1 MSATVRLKD
10 IVDVLEMQFD
20 EMPSFLDL
28 DTGEVHTVSVDLI
41 HEADASEDDED
52 TEDDDEEWKMAKR
65 IAFLDRVLKLPTKF
79 DVHEW
84 NIMEEFSESVRRERI
99 REELLDAIHGPGAF
113 RSFKSAIRRHNI
125 EQDWYAFRAEALRQ
139 IAIDWCEEHDIPW
152 E

>member
-65 IAFLDRVLKLPTKF
+65 IAFLDRVLKLPTNF
-79 DVHEW
+79 EVHEW

-99 REELLDAIHGPGAF
+99 REELLDSIHGPGAF
-113 RSFKSAIRRHNI
+113 RSFKSAIQRLNI
-125 EQDWYAFRAEALRQ
+125 EQDWYAFRAEALRE
-139 IAIDWCEEHDIPW
+139 IAIDWCEEHHLTW